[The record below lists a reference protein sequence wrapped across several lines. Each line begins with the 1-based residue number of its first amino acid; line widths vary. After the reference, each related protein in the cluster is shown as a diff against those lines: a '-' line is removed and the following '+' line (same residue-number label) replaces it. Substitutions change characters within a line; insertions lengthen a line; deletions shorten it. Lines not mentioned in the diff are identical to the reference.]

1 MENKRS
7 EKSRIERQ
15 GYYSHYAGGP
25 EVSKE
30 EYEKD
35 INDSINKY
43 RKKQEDKKKEK
54 KRKRKR
60 KRD

>member
-7 EKSRIERQ
+7 EKSRIARQ

-43 RKKQEDKKKEK
+43 RKKQEDK
-54 KRKRKR
+54 RKRKR
-60 KRD
+60 PEPKNKD